1 MEASLLTPFS
11 HLGPGMHITWPVSS
25 RHLETL
31 PSKSFM
37 KPKRL
42 RFPGPV
48 NSRRWVFVR
57 EGLDDFRKGRHQYQH
72 PKDVSLPHVHHRLSP
87 AIPKKRQ
94 NGLPEGAALL
104 SKLPQARKAFLEDAE
119 DNTALHPLTLYPHL
133 EEALPPQVIC
143 LGLGLR
149 GCSLGWGSENN
160 SLQVPRRPWGARYRK
175 GGHTL
180 RFLCSLST

>member
-1 MEASLLTPFS
+1 MEASLLTPSS
-11 HLGPGMHITWPVSS
+11 HPVSS

-57 EGLDDFRKGRHQYQH
+57 EGLDDFRKGSHQHQH
-72 PKDVSLPHVHHRLSP
+72 PKDVSLPHVHHRLP
-87 AIPKKRQ
+87 QATPKKRQ

-104 SKLPQARKAFLEDAE
+104 SKLPQVRKAFLEDVE
-119 DNTALHPLTLYPHL
+119 DNMTLHPLTLYPHL

-143 LGLGLR
+143 LGLR